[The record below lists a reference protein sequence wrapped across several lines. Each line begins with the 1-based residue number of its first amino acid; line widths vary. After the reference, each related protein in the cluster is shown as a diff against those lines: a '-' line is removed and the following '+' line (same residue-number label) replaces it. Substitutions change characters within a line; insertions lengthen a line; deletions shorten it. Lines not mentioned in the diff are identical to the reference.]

1 MPLVAYVK
9 FAAANRR
16 LVSFGF
22 LVAFASSFGQT
33 YYIGVFGPAIQ
44 SEFGLSHTAWGT
56 IYMLGTLGS
65 ALLLPWTGK
74 QIDRLDLRLYTALV
88 GILAVLACT
97 TTALTVNPAM
107 LVVAIF
113 LLRQSGQGLMSHV
126 GITSM
131 ARYFDTGRGRAIAI
145 ATMGFAVG
153 EALLPFVAVVMIA
166 ALGWRWSYGATALA
180 LALVL
185 VPAALWLLRGHVHR
199 HRAHLVQLA
208 APRTSEIVH
217 TRSWTRAEMLRDLRF
232 YLLMPGIL
240 VPSLV
245 LTAMFFHHL
254 NLADAKAWSHA
265 WMTGS
270 YVIYALAIV
279 VTSLMAGPAIDRYG
293 AARLVPYML
302 IPLIAALLIV
312 AEFHDPWIAWPYLFL
327 IGVSTAIAHTA
338 VSAMWAE
345 IYGVTHLGA
354 IRSLTTAISVLASA
368 LGPVSLGVLMDLGV
382 SIETGCLLFA
392 LYATIGTLLMG
403 VALRLRVSRVH
414 ASMTHG
420 IEKKKSP
427 ES

>member
-1 MPLVAYVK
+1 VPFIAYAR

-16 LVSFGF
+16 LIGFGF
-22 LVAFASSFGQT
+22 LAAFASSFGQT
-33 YYIGVFGPAIQ
+33 YYIGIFGPAIQ
-44 SEFGLSHTAWGT
+44 GEFGLSHTAWGT

-88 GILAVLACT
+88 GALAVVACAV
-97 TTALTVNPAM
+97 TALALNPVM

-126 GITSM
+126 GITTM

-153 EALLPFVAVVMIA
+153 EAFLPFVAVLMIA
-166 ALGWRWSYGATALA
+166 AVGWRWSYGATGLVVAL
-180 LALVL
+180 LL
-185 VPAALWLLRGHVHR
+185 VPAALWLLKGHVER
-199 HRAHLVQLA
+199 HRAHLAELA
-208 APRTSEIVH
+208 APRASEKFQ
-217 TRSWTRAEMLRDLRF
+217 TRSWTRAEMLRDVRF
-232 YLLMPGIL
+232 YLLMPGIMAPA
-240 VPSLV
+240 VV

-265 WMTGS
+265 WITGS
-270 YVIYALAIV
+270 YVVYAIAV
-279 VTSLMAGPAIDRYG
+279 VMTSLAVGPAIDRIG

-302 IPLIAALLIV
+302 VPMIFALVLV
-312 AEFHDPWIAWPYLFL
+312 AQFDDRWIAWPYLFL

-354 IRSLTTAISVLASA
+354 IRSLASAIGVLASA
-368 LGPVSLGVLMDLGV
+368 LGPVSLGGLMDLGV
-382 SIETGCLLFA
+382 SIETGCLFFA
-392 LYATIGTLLMG
+392 GYAALGTVLMG
-403 VALRLRVSRVH
+403 TALGFRVTGPRSRLR
-414 ASMTHG
+414 A
-420 IEKKKSP
+420 
-427 ES
+427 

>member
-1 MPLVAYVK
+1 MPFVAYVK
-9 FAAANRR
+9 FAADNRR
-16 LVSFGF
+16 LIGFGF

-33 YYIGVFGPAIQ
+33 YYIGIFGPAIQ

-74 QIDRLDLRLYTALV
+74 QIDRLDLRLYTGLV
-88 GILAVLACT
+88 GLLAVAACA
-97 TTALTVNPAM
+97 TTALTVSPAM
-107 LVVAIF
+107 LVLAVF

-145 ATMGFAVG
+145 ATMGFAIG
-153 EALLPFVAVVMIA
+153 EAVLPFAAVLMIA
-166 ALGWRWSYGATALA
+166 ALGWRWSYGVTALT
-180 LALVL
+180 LAFVL
-185 VPAALWLLRGHVHR
+185 VPASLWLLRGHFDR
-199 HRAHLVQLA
+199 HRAHLAELS
-208 APRTSEIVH
+208 APRASEKAH
-217 TRSWTRAEMLRDLRF
+217 TRSWTRAEMLRDPRF
-232 YLLMPGIL
+232 YLLMPGVL
-240 VPSLV
+240 APSVV

-270 YVIYALAIV
+270 YVIYALAVV
-279 VTSLMAGPAIDRYG
+279 VTSLMAGPTIDRYG
-293 AARLVPYML
+293 AGRLVPYML
-302 IPLIAALLIV
+302 IPMIAAMLIV
-312 AEFHDPWIAWPYLFL
+312 AQYHHPWIAWPYLFL

-345 IYGVTHLGA
+345 IYGVAHLGA

-368 LGPVSLGVLMDLGV
+368 LGPVSLGTLMDLGV

-392 LYATIGTLLMG
+392 LYATIGSVLMG
-403 VALRLRVSRVH
+403 VALRLRVTRFH
-414 ASMTHG
+414 ASTRRDFDKMEST
-420 IEKKKSP
+420 KS
-427 ES
+427 

>member
-1 MPLVAYVK
+1 VPFVAYVQ
-9 FAAANRR
+9 FAAAHRR
-16 LVSFGF
+16 LIAFGF
-22 LVAFASSFGQT
+22 LAAFTSSFGQT
-33 YYIGVFGPAIQ
+33 YYIGIFGPAIQ

-88 GILAVLACT
+88 GLAAVVACI
-97 TTALTVNPAM
+97 TTALALGPAM

-153 EALLPFVAVVMIA
+153 EALLPVAAVLMIA
-166 ALGWRWSYGATALA
+166 AFGWRWTYGTTAMT

-185 VPAALWLLRGHVHR
+185 VPAALWLLKGHETR
-199 HRAHLVQLA
+199 HRAHLARHA
-208 APRTSEIVH
+208 APRTSENFH
-217 TRSWTRAEMLRDLRF
+217 TRSWTRAEMLRDPRF
-232 YLLMPGIL
+232 YLLMPGI
-240 VPSLV
+240 VAPSVV

-254 NLADAKAWSHA
+254 NLADAKTWSHA
-265 WMTGS
+265 WITGS

-279 VTSLMAGPAIDRYG
+279 VTSLTAGSVIDRFG
-293 AARLVPYML
+293 ATRLVPYML
-302 IPLIAALLIV
+302 VPMIVAMVMV
-312 AEFHDPWIAWPYLFL
+312 AEFRHPWIAWPYLFL

-345 IYGVTHLGA
+345 IYGAAHLGA
-354 IRSLTTAISVLASA
+354 IRSLVTAIGVLGSA
-368 LGPVSLGVLMDLGV
+368 LGPVSLGGLMDLGV

-392 LYATIGTLLMG
+392 AYATIGTLLMG
-403 VALRLRVSRVH
+403 VALGFRFEQTP
-414 ASMTHG
+414 ASTG
-420 IEKKKSP
+420 NTGP
-427 ES
+427 